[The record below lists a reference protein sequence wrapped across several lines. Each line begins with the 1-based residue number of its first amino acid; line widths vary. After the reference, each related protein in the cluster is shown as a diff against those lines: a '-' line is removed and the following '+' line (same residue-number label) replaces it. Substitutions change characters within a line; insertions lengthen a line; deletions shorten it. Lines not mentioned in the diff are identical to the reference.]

1 MRRLAPFIAVTAA
14 ALLFRLATASIV
26 NDDYLHLS
34 VAQQIVLGDLPV
46 RDFIDPG
53 EFLFN
58 YTSAGAQVLLGRRL
72 LSEVLL
78 DVVFLALGHGL
89 VFVLAWRASG
99 SRLFALLATAC
110 SIVLVTRLYSY
121 PKIFLYAL
129 ALATIWRYADD
140 RRTRM
145 LLWAATCTAVIFL
158 FRHDH
163 GGRVGIAM
171 AAMLIVAH
179 WSDGWRV
186 IARKILIYG
195 AATASLLLPFL
206 VFVQLQST
214 GFSYWRNMLESGRTE
229 YERTVGPI
237 PRFHVEPGAML
248 FDEQNALAWLYY
260 LTILLPWV
268 TLLVLARDA
277 YRRRTGAVSGRVLA
291 MPHEAQKMTA
301 AVVLAVTMHLFLL
314 RAASESAV
322 ADVSALTAVLG
333 AWLLARGLGP
343 ALRRPRVRWALG
355 PALGGAAVSLAVV
368 AATLAFIGPTEGGAA
383 VRALIADVR
392 GEGGVFRRIG
402 EFSRMAAP
410 YEDEGAR
417 YVFACTAESDRLLVA
432 SSYAPHAYYAAGRG
446 FAAGRLY
453 FLVSLGP
460 SPALHAFSAQRLR
473 EQRVPIVL
481 VNPPDYD
488 AFAKGYE
495 SIHRY
500 LVEHYRE
507 AGTTTFD
514 DSEMRVLVDS
524 RIQPVGTWG
533 SRSLPCFR
541 APE

>member
-1 MRRLAPFIAVTAA
+1 VRRLALPIAVTAA

-34 VAQQIVLGDLPV
+34 VAQQIVLGDVPV

-58 YTSAGAQVLLGRRL
+58 YTSAAAQMLLGRRM

-78 DVVFLALGHGL
+78 DIVFLALGHGL

-99 SRLFALLATAC
+99 SWILALLVTVL
-110 SIVLVTRLYSY
+110 SVVLVTRLYSY

-129 ALATIWRYADD
+129 ALVTIWKYADD
-140 RRTRM
+140 RRSRT
-145 LLWAATCTAVIFL
+145 LLWASVFTAVAFL

-163 GGRVGIAM
+163 GARVGIAM
-171 AAMLIVAH
+171 AAMLVMAH
-179 WSDGWRV
+179 WADGWRV
-186 IARKILIYG
+186 IARKILMFGG
-195 AATASLLLPFL
+195 ATVSLLLPFL
-206 VFVQLQST
+206 VFVQLQGT

-229 YERTVGPI
+229 YQRTVGPV
-237 PRFHVEPGAML
+237 PRFHFDPAGML
-248 FDEQNALAWLYY
+248 LDEQNALAWLYY
-260 LTILLPWV
+260 LTILLPWL
-268 TLLVLARDA
+268 TLIILARDV
-277 YRRRTGAVSGRVLA
+277 YRERSGGADGRA
-291 MPHEAQKMTA
+291 SPMRHEAQKMA
-301 AVVLAVTMHLFLL
+301 AAAVLAVAMHLYLL
-314 RAASESAV
+314 RAASESAI
-322 ADVSALTAVLG
+322 ADVSTTTAVLG

-343 ALRRPRVRWALG
+343 AVRRSARWTRTIG
-355 PALGGAAVSLAVV
+355 PAIASLAVI
-368 AATLAFIGPTEGGAA
+368 AGTLALIPSTEGGAA
-383 VRALIADVR
+383 VRALVADMR
-392 GEGGVFRRIG
+392 GDERGVFRRID
-402 EFSRMAAP
+402 EFRRMAAP

-446 FAAGRLY
+446 FAAGRHY

-460 SPALHAFSAQRLR
+460 SPELHAFSAERLR

-495 SIHRY
+495 SIHQY
-500 LVEHYRE
+500 LVEHYRD

-514 DSEMRVLVDS
+514 DSEIKVLVDT

-533 SRSLPCFR
+533 PQSLPCFR
-541 APE
+541 GAE